1 MLKARRG
8 SAVLSIGFTIAGI
21 ILILDGVDVYMTR
34 DAGLGAFVDM
44 IGVLCFLMAVISAR
58 GDL

>member
-1 MLKARRG
+1 MRARRG

-21 ILILDGVDVYMTR
+21 ILVLDGVDVYMTR
-34 DAGLGAFVDM
+34 DMGLGVFIDM